1 MKIKMIAALSIASA
15 ATAVG
20 LAATAHADNQE
31 VDFQSPSGNIACTM
45 LLVPGANG
53 NNNVQCDLADHTFQT
68 PGTCR
73 TSATGVAAI
82 LNISRPQ
89 PDVGC
94 DEYASLLPS
103 SWPVLDYGHSRSLG
117 VLTCDS
123 EPSGVTCTNTSTG
136 HFFRLSRD
144 SYQVG

>member
-1 MKIKMIAALSIASA
+1 MKIKVITAMSIASVA
-15 ATAVG
+15 AAVG
-20 LAATAHADNQE
+20 LAATAHADNEE

-45 LLVPGANG
+45 LLVPGENG
-53 NNNVQCDLADHTFQT
+53 NNNVQCDLGDHTFQT

-82 LNISRPQ
+82 LNSSRPQ

-94 DEYASLLPS
+94 DAYASLLPS
-103 SWPVLDYGHSRSLG
+103 SWPVLEYGQSRSLG
-117 VLTCDS
+117 VLRCNS
-123 EPSGVTCTNTSTG
+123 EPSGITCTNTKTG

>member
-1 MKIKMIAALSIASA
+1 MKSKMIAALSIASA
-15 ATAVG
+15 AAAVG
-20 LAATAHADNQE
+20 LAATAHADNDE
-31 VDFQSPSGNIACTM
+31 IEFQTPSGNIACTM

-68 PGTCR
+68 PGTCK

-82 LNISRPQ
+82 LNTSRPL

-94 DEYASLLPS
+94 DAYASLLPS
-103 SWPVLDYGHSRSLG
+103 SWPVLDYGQSRTLG
-117 VLTCDS
+117 VLTCAS
-123 EPSGVTCTNTSTG
+123 EPSGVTCTNTKTG